1 MQILPVILSR
11 KNQPSVVR
19 NGVELDP
26 VGMIKG
32 ILNVWPEWMGLA
44 DSPKITSCENVCYC

>member
-26 VGMIKG
+26 IGMIKG
-32 ILNVWPEWMGLA
+32 ILNVWLEWMGLA